1 MAWLGFYSLC
11 REGSSSTT
19 ADEIVL
25 IVDEMFLFALSR
37 RVFVNSS
44 AESLASPLRFLFA
57 LSRRV
62 FVNGATVSTAGCVL
76 VSIRFVAKGL
86 RQLLVPAPEGV
97 ETTMFLFA
105 LSRRVFVNARGRP
118 LTTAWAMFLFAL
130 SRRVFVNRSSLDG
143 RLTSPVGATIHTRLR
158 GRICRYR
165 VPVKSKHRG
174 LSASCTPDLGS
185 LVSRTPR
192 QGSQVRAA
200 SPPTTPLT
208 GRPRGQYPC
217 PCHER
222 SPCRSR
228 RPAGTG
234 WTPPP
239 PPEVLQ
245 PDRPNG
251 RQPPGADD
259 H

>member
-1 MAWLGFYSLC
+1 MVSIRFVAKGLRQLRFGFVGPMAWLGFYSLC

-105 LSRRVFVNARGRP
+105 LSRRVFVN
-118 LTTAWAMFLFAL
+118 
-130 SRRVFVNRSSLDG
+130 RSSLDG

-228 RPAGTG
+228 RPAGRG

>member
-1 MAWLGFYSLC
+1 MVSIRFVAKGLRQLRFGFVGPMAWLGFYSLC

-25 IVDEMFLFALSR
+25 IVE
-37 RVFVNSS
+37 
-44 AESLASPLRFLFA
+44 E
-57 LSRRV
+57 
-62 FVNGATVSTAGCVL
+62 
-76 VSIRFVAKGL
+76 
-86 RQLLVPAPEGV
+86 
-97 ETTMFLFA
+97 
-105 LSRRVFVNARGRP
+105 
-118 LTTAWAMFLFAL
+118 MFLFAL

-228 RPAGTG
+228 RPAGRG

>member
-1 MAWLGFYSLC
+1 MVSIRFVAKGLRQLRFGFVGPMAWLGFYSLC

-105 LSRRVFVNARGRP
+105 LSRRVFVNGGLQFKYDSDWVSIRFVAKGLRQPGCGRP
-118 LTTAWAMFLFAL
+118 
-130 SRRVFVNRSSLDG
+130 G
-143 RLTSPVGATIHTRLR
+143 
-158 GRICRYR
+158 C
-165 VPVKSKHRG
+165 G
-174 LSASCTPDLGS
+174 LLGF
-185 LVSRTPR
+185 
-192 QGSQVRAA
+192 
-200 SPPTTPLT
+200 
-208 GRPRGQYPC
+208 Y
-217 PCHER
+217 
-222 SPCRSR
+222 
-228 RPAGTG
+228 
-234 WTPPP
+234 
-239 PPEVLQ
+239 
-245 PDRPNG
+245 
-251 RQPPGADD
+251 
-259 H
+259 

>member
-1 MAWLGFYSLC
+1 MVSIRFVAKGLRQLRFGFVGPMAWLGFYSLC

-105 LSRRVFVNARGRP
+105 LSRRVFVNLQTVLMRTTSRQPRGFYSLCREGSSSTP
-118 LTTAWAMFLFAL
+118 RRWPSSSPKVTWFLFAL
-130 SRRVFVNRSSLDG
+130 SRRVFVN
-143 RLTSPVGATIHTRLR
+143 
-158 GRICRYR
+158 
-165 VPVKSKHRG
+165 
-174 LSASCTPDLGS
+174 
-185 LVSRTPR
+185 
-192 QGSQVRAA
+192 
-200 SPPTTPLT
+200 
-208 GRPRGQYPC
+208 
-217 PCHER
+217 E
-222 SPCRSR
+222 
-228 RPAGTG
+228 
-234 WTPPP
+234 
-239 PPEVLQ
+239 
-245 PDRPNG
+245 
-251 RQPPGADD
+251 
-259 H
+259 

>member
-105 LSRRVFVNARGRP
+105 LSRRVFVNLQKSLLRL
-118 LTTAWAMFLFAL
+118 LTPVSIRFVAKGLRQPFFPGWAA
-130 SRRVFVNRSSLDG
+130 DQPCWCHYTHP
-143 RLTSPVGATIHTRLR
+143 TSGADLQVPGPCEIQASWLVCELHTR
-158 GRICRYR
+158 
-165 VPVKSKHRG
+165 
-174 LSASCTPDLGS
+174 
-185 LVSRTPR
+185 PR
-192 QGSQVRAA
+192 FAGFAH
-200 SPPTTPLT
+200 T
-208 GRPRGQYPC
+208 
-217 PCHER
+217 
-222 SPCRSR
+222 
-228 RPAGTG
+228 PAGVTG
-234 WTPPP
+234 SGGFAANHAAHWASTRTIPMPLP
-239 PPEVLQ
+239 RKEPMPQ
-245 PDRPNG
+245 
-251 RQPPGADD
+251 
-259 H
+259 

>member
-105 LSRRVFVNARGRP
+105 LSRRVFVN
-118 LTTAWAMFLFAL
+118 
-130 SRRVFVNRSSLDG
+130 RSSLDG

-200 SPPTTPLT
+200 SPPTRPLT
-208 GRPRGQYPC
+208 ERPRGQYPC

-228 RPAGTG
+228 RPAGRG